1 MFCTSCGFQ
10 LHESDRFC
18 AQCGRGTPRA
28 EGAPPAPP
36 RVRRLTRPVYDKSIA
51 GVCAGFAR
59 YLEVDVILVRV
70 LWLTLA
76 IVTGGLGFIAYLV
89 AWIVMPKEYAPPPMA
104 PASAQAESAT

>member
-10 LHESDRFC
+10 LDESDRYC
-18 AQCGRGTPRA
+18 AHCGKGTSHS
-28 EGAPPAPP
+28 GGVPPAPP

-59 YLEVDVILVRV
+59 YLDVDVILVRV

-89 AWIVMPKEYAPPPMA
+89 AWIVMPKEYARPPVAA
-104 PASAQAESAT
+104 PAPAAST